1 MLTNLNIEN
10 IAVIERSSID
20 FHPGLN
26 VLTGET
32 GAGKSIIIDSLNAVL
47 GERTSRELIRTGA
60 EKARVTA
67 LFEDI
72 SVRARATMNELGLQD
87 EEGTV
92 LVQREISQNGKSSF
106 RVNGIPATASMVRDI
121 GKSLVNIH
129 GQHEN
134 QQLLSPHLH
143 IHYLD
148 SLGDLQWQLEEYY
161 QAYRCAVELK
171 HQMDSLNLDIQ
182 DKERRIDL
190 LQYQINELEQAEI
203 SPGEREE
210 LSARKA
216 MISNAEKIATGIG
229 TVRSVL
235 SGEEE
240 SSGVVQQLAE
250 VSQMLAEAAKYLPAL
265 QNMADRTMEISYE
278 LQDIGEDLRSYAEQA
293 DFDPEEIDRIEER
306 LDTLYRL
313 GLKYGK
319 SEEDMLAYLEKAK
332 QELDSIQFA
341 DERRAKLE
349 EEYRQ
354 AGTKAKTLALAL
366 SEKRSQAA
374 KIFVERVTAELDFL
388 DMPGVKLQV
397 SQRRCHLNAAGC
409 DEIEFLISTNPG
421 EPPKPIAKIAS
432 GGELSRIMLAIKNV
446 LADKDD
452 IDTLI
457 FDEVDAGISGRAAQK
472 VGQKLRQVAQNRQV
486 LCVTHLAQI
495 AAQANSHLL
504 IEKQVRDARTY
515 TDVRL
520 LDRAGRRY
528 ELARIMSG
536 ADPSR
541 LQLQSAEEMLQAAE
555 KTEACRV

>member
-1 MLTNLNIEN
+1 MLSNLNIEN
-10 IAVIERSSID
+10 IAVIERASID

-32 GAGKSIIIDSLNAVL
+32 GAGKSIIIDALNAVL

-67 LFEDI
+67 LFEEI
-72 SVRARATMNELGLQD
+72 SVRARATLNELGLQD
-87 EEGTV
+87 EESTV
-92 LVQREISQNGKSSF
+92 LIQREILQSGKTTF

-161 QAYRCAVELK
+161 RAYRRAVELK
-171 HQMDSLNLDIQ
+171 HQLDSLNLDTQ
-182 DKERRIDL
+182 DKERRMDL
-190 LQYQINELEQAEI
+190 LQYQIDELEQAEI

-210 LSARKA
+210 LAARRA
-216 MISNAEKIATGIG
+216 MISNSEKIASGIG
-229 TVRSVL
+229 TARSIL

-240 SSGVVQQLAE
+240 SAGVVQQLAE
-250 VSQMLAEAAKYLPAL
+250 VSRLLEEAAKYLPAL

-278 LQDIGEDLRSYAEQA
+278 LQDIGEDLRSYAEQT

-313 GLKYGK
+313 GLKYGR

-341 DERRAKLE
+341 DERRARLE
-349 EEYRQ
+349 QEYQQ
-354 AGTKAKTLALAL
+354 AGTEAKTLALAL
-366 SEKRSQAA
+366 SEKRRQAA
-374 KIFVERVTAELDFL
+374 EIFVERVTEELAFL
-388 DMPGVKLQV
+388 DMPGVRLLV
-397 SQRRCHLNAAGC
+397 SQQRCHLNATGC
-409 DEIEFLISTNPG
+409 DEVEFLISTNPG
-421 EPPKPIAKIAS
+421 EPPKPMARIAS

-457 FDEVDAGISGRAAQK
+457 FDEVDVGISGRAAQK
-472 VGQKLRQVAQNRQV
+472 VGRKLRQVAQNRQV

-536 ADPSR
+536 TEPSA

-555 KTEACRV
+555 KAQNP

>member
-20 FHPGLN
+20 FHRGLN

-47 GERTSRELIRTGA
+47 GERTSKELVRTGA

-67 LFEDI
+67 LFEEI
-72 SVRARATMNELGLQD
+72 SVRARATLNELGLQD
-87 EEGTV
+87 EEDSV
-92 LVQREISQNGKSSF
+92 LIQREIAQNGKSVF

-161 QAYRCAVELK
+161 QAYRRAVEIK
-171 HQMDSLNLDIQ
+171 HQLDSLTMDTQ

-190 LQYQINELEQAEI
+190 LQYQIEELEQAEI
-203 SPGEREE
+203 FVGEHEE
-210 LSARKA
+210 LSTRKA
-216 MISNAEKIATGIG
+216 MISNSEKIATNINMAR
-229 TVRSVL
+229 TVL
-235 SGEEE
+235 AGEEE
-240 SSGVVQQLAE
+240 IPGAVEQLAE
-250 VSQMLAEAAKYLPAL
+250 VSQALGEAAKYLPTL
-265 QNMADRTMEISYE
+265 QSIADRTMEISYE
-278 LQDIGEDLRSYAEQA
+278 LQDIGEDLRSYADQT
-293 DFDPEEIDRIEER
+293 DFDPEEINQIEER

-319 SEEDMLAYLEKAK
+319 SEEDMLAYLENAK
-332 QELDSIQFA
+332 KELDSIQFA
-341 DERRAKLE
+341 DERRTKLE
-349 EEYRQ
+349 EEYQQ
-354 AGTKAKTLALAL
+354 AGTRAKVLAVAL
-366 SEKRSQAA
+366 SEKRKNAA
-374 KIFVERVTAELDFL
+374 EIFVKRVTEELAFL
-388 DMPGVKLQV
+388 DMPGVQLQV
-397 SQRRCHLNAAGC
+397 SQQRCHLNATGC

-504 IEKQVRDARTY
+504 IEKQVRGERTY
-515 TDVRL
+515 TEVRC
-520 LDRAGRRY
+520 LDRSGQRY

-536 ADPSR
+536 AEPSQ

-555 KTEACRV
+555 KSENA

>member
-72 SVRARATMNELGLQD
+72 SVRARATLNELGLQD
-87 EEGTV
+87 EENAV
-92 LVQREISQNGKSSF
+92 LIQREIAQNGKSSF

-161 QAYRCAVELK
+161 QAYRRAVELK
-171 HQMDSLNLDIQ
+171 HQMDSLNLDTQ
-182 DKERRIDL
+182 DKERRIGL
-190 LQYQINELEQAEI
+190 LQYQIDELEQAEI
-203 SPGEREE
+203 SLGEHEE

-229 TVRSVL
+229 TARSVL

-240 SSGVVQQLAE
+240 SSGVVQQLAA
-250 VSQMLAEAAKYLPAL
+250 VSQILAEAAKYLPAL

-278 LQDIGEDLRSYAEQA
+278 LQNIGEDLRSYAEQA
-293 DFDPEEIDRIEER
+293 DFDPEEINRIEER

-332 QELDSIQFA
+332 QELDSMQFA

-354 AGTKAKTLALAL
+354 AGTKAKALALAL
-366 SEKRSQAA
+366 SEKRRQAA
-374 KIFVERVTAELDFL
+374 EIFVEQVTAELAFL

-397 SQRRCHLNAAGC
+397 AQQRCHLNATGC

-421 EPPKPIAKIAS
+421 EPPKPMAKVAS

-520 LDRAGRRY
+520 LDRTGRRY

-536 ADPSR
+536 TDPSR

-555 KTEACRV
+555 KT

>member
-72 SVRARATMNELGLQD
+72 SVRARATLNELGLQD
-87 EEGTV
+87 EENAV
-92 LVQREISQNGKSSF
+92 LIQREIAQNGKSSF

-161 QAYRCAVELK
+161 QAYRRAVELK
-171 HQMDSLNLDIQ
+171 HQMDSLNLDTQ

-190 LQYQINELEQAEI
+190 LQYQIDELEQAEI
-203 SPGEREE
+203 SLGEHEE

-229 TVRSVL
+229 TARSVL

-240 SSGVVQQLAE
+240 SSGVVQQLAA
-250 VSQMLAEAAKYLPAL
+250 VSQILAEAAKYLPAL

-278 LQDIGEDLRSYAEQA
+278 LQNIGEDLRSYAEQA
-293 DFDPEEIDRIEER
+293 DFDPEEINRIEER

-332 QELDSIQFA
+332 QELDSMQFA

-354 AGTKAKTLALAL
+354 AGTKAKALALAL
-366 SEKRSQAA
+366 SEKRRQAA
-374 KIFVERVTAELDFL
+374 EIFVEQVTAELAFL

-397 SQRRCHLNAAGC
+397 AQQRCHLNATGC

-421 EPPKPIAKIAS
+421 EPPKPMAKVAS

-520 LDRAGRRY
+520 LDRTGRRY

-536 ADPSR
+536 TDPSR

-555 KTEACRV
+555 KT

>member
-20 FHPGLN
+20 FHSGFN

-47 GERTSRELIRTGA
+47 GERTSKELIRTGA

-72 SVRARATMNELGLQD
+72 SVRARATLNELGLQD
-87 EEGTV
+87 EEGSV
-92 LVQREISQNGKSSF
+92 LLQREITQSGKSTF

-148 SLGDLQWQLEEYY
+148 SLSDLQWQLEEYY
-161 QAYRCAVELK
+161 QVYRRAVELK
-171 HQMDSLNLDIQ
+171 HQLESINLDTQ

-190 LQYQINELEQAEI
+190 LQYQIDELEQAEI
-203 SPGEREE
+203 FVGEHEE
-210 LSARKA
+210 LASRKA
-216 MISNAEKIATGIG
+216 MISNSEKIATNVGNAREMLAG
-229 TVRSVL
+229 A
-235 SGEEE
+235 EEYP
-240 SSGVVQQLAE
+240 GAVQQLAE
-250 VSQMLAEAAKYLPAL
+250 VSQLLAEAARFLPAL
-265 QNMADRTMEISYE
+265 QHIADRTMEISYE
-278 LQDIGEDLRSYAEQA
+278 LQDIGEDLRSYAEQT

-319 SEEDMLAYLEKAK
+319 SEEDMLAYLEKAR

-349 EEYRQ
+349 EEYQ
-354 AGTKAKTLALAL
+354 QVGTKAKALALAL
-366 SEKRSQAA
+366 SEKRREAA
-374 KIFVERVTAELDFL
+374 ELFVQRVTGELAFL
-388 DMPGVKLQV
+388 DMPGVRLQV
-397 SQRRCHLNAAGC
+397 SQQRCRLNATGC

-421 EPPKPIAKIAS
+421 EPPKPMAKIAS

-515 TDVRL
+515 TDVRC
-520 LDRAGRRY
+520 LDHSGRCY

-536 ADPSR
+536 ADPSQ

-555 KTEACRV
+555 KSENS

>member
-72 SVRARATMNELGLQD
+72 SVRARATLNELGLQD
-87 EEGTV
+87 EENAV
-92 LVQREISQNGKSSF
+92 LIQREIAQNGKSSF

-161 QAYRCAVELK
+161 QAYRRAVELK
-171 HQMDSLNLDIQ
+171 HQMDSLNLDTQ

-190 LQYQINELEQAEI
+190 LQYQIDELEQAEI
-203 SPGEREE
+203 SLGEHEE

-229 TVRSVL
+229 TARSVL

-240 SSGVVQQLAE
+240 SSGVVQQLAA
-250 VSQMLAEAAKYLPAL
+250 VSQILAEAAKYLPAL

-293 DFDPEEIDRIEER
+293 DFDPEEINRIEER

-332 QELDSIQFA
+332 QELDSMQFA

-354 AGTKAKTLALAL
+354 AGTKAKALALAL
-366 SEKRSQAA
+366 SEKRRQAA
-374 KIFVERVTAELDFL
+374 EIFVEQVTAELAFL

-397 SQRRCHLNAAGC
+397 AQQRCHLNATGC

-421 EPPKPIAKIAS
+421 EPPKPMAKVAS

-520 LDRAGRRY
+520 LDRTGRRY

-536 ADPSR
+536 TDPSR

-555 KTEACRV
+555 KT